1 MVVWQGGAIDVS
13 AAEAAAGALAEAAA
27 GSVLEANGE
36 ELVVA
41 RLRGLP
47 WSFDAVKVRRRT
59 LTQRWEPLGGGLAAH
74 CVGVSER
81 GSSVREC
88 PRQGGES
95 RMLSVAGFLDGA
107 APPDRAY
114 PPTPPTVRARCA
126 TLWRRSG

>member
-1 MVVWQGGAIDVS
+1 MVWQGGAIDVS

-47 WSFDAVKVRRRT
+47 WSFNAVEVRRRT
-59 LTQRWEPLGGGLAAH
+59 LTQIMAASGRWPGLAD
-74 CVGVSER
+74 GFGLQGEMPR
-81 GSSVREC
+81 GCSVRAC

-95 RMLSVAGFLDGA
+95 RRFSVAGSLGGV
-107 APPDRAY
+107 APPTGGRGGDEPRPHARDRD
-114 PPTPPTVRARCA
+114 
-126 TLWRRSG
+126 